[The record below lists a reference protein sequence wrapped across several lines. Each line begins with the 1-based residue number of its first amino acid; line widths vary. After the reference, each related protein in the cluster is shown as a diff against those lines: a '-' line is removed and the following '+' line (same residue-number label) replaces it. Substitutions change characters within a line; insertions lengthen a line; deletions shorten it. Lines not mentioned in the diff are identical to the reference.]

1 MTAEMEAS
9 DQNLPAGISAR
20 PLAAADLEAAMA
32 LVTEAR
38 WNQTHADWQ
47 LFLKLGHAVA
57 LTRNGL
63 PIATAAILPYTP
75 RLAWIS
81 MVLVA
86 VAERRQGL
94 ARWLLR
100 HCVEEI
106 VRRGLVPA
114 LDATPAGRGVYL
126 ELGFHDTWTMQRFVG
141 RADRFAVADCKSFE
155 IRRLEEDDWPHIIAF
170 DRGVFG
176 VDRSAVLRL
185 LGQRLPQ
192 ASFVAFRDGRVTGFA
207 LGRDGRVMTQLGP
220 VMAEDDHTA
229 IALVAEALSALS
241 GAVAIDVPDRHV
253 VLTEWLAQ
261 RGFSIERPFTRM
273 VYQRSSSFDDTAHV
287 FAIAGPEF
295 G

>member
-1 MTAEMEAS
+1 
-9 DQNLPAGISAR
+9 LPAGISAR

-38 WNQTHADWQ
+38 WNQTRADWQ
-47 LFLKLGHAVA
+47 LFLKLGHAVV
-57 LTRNGL
+57 LTRYGI
-63 PIATAAILPYTP
+63 PIATAAFLPYTP

-100 HCVEEI
+100 RCVEEI
-106 VRRGLVPA
+106 LRRGLVPA

-126 ELGFHDTWTMQRFVG
+126 ELGFNDTWTMQRLVG
-141 RADRFAVADCKSFE
+141 RAERFAVDDRKCVE

-176 VDRSAVLRL
+176 VDRGVVLRL
-185 LGQRLPQ
+185 LGQRVPQ

-229 IALVAEALSALS
+229 IALVAEAVSALS
-241 GAVAIDVPDRHV
+241 SPVALDVPNRHV
-253 VLTEWLAQ
+253 VLTEWLAE

-273 VYQRSSSFDDTAHV
+273 VYQSSSSFDDTARL
-287 FAIAGPEF
+287 FAIAGPEL